1 MEEWSEA
8 DGQLMRESPDGGTTA
23 TVIALVDGCSLVHAQ
38 CGDSN
43 AMLGGEVAAEGT
55 PRAAQPRSPATR
67 RRPATSRLSAC
78 ERTVRISGE
87 IEFNELIKEH
97 SATNLDEYVRVQESP
112 RGHRLQFVY
121 CVEELMDRGEAPK
134 VFKLGAGGDVV
145 AVKAERLPEV
155 YPSLAPKNARG
166 ELPAVLLAPEEEGF
180 EPQNLAM
187 TRSLGDF
194 LMQVSRDAA
203 FTASHPTPH
212 PAASTHLTTPLLP
225 PPPSLPQSYGV
236 SHEPEVI
243 EVDLGEVA
251 DDLRRITLVVASDG
265 LWDVL
270 EEEDAA
276 MNALAAEEQPSAAD
290 AAAAAERL
298 RVRGADGTF
307 APSAD
312 GSVPTCA
319 APFFEKALDR
329 ADELFDDAADN
340 ITAIVVTFTPGA
352 AGAGGATASVASLP
366 ARGAGAAPVTPKGA
380 SPTPLPAACFS
391 V

>member
-1 MEEWSEA
+1 M
-8 DGQLMRESPDGGTTA
+8 
-23 TVIALVDGCSLVHAQ
+23 
-38 CGDSN
+38 
-43 AMLGGEVAAEGT
+43 
-55 PRAAQPRSPATR
+55 
-67 RRPATSRLSAC
+67 
-78 ERTVRISGE
+78 
-87 IEFNELIKEH
+87 
-97 SATNLDEYVRVQESP
+97 
-112 RGHRLQFVY
+112 
-121 CVEELMDRGEAPK
+121 
-134 VFKLGAGGDVV
+134 
-145 AVKAERLPEV
+145 
-155 YPSLAPKNARG
+155 
-166 ELPAVLLAPEEEGF
+166 
-180 EPQNLAM
+180 
-187 TRSLGDF
+187 
-194 LMQVSRDAA
+194 
-203 FTASHPTPH
+203 
-212 PAASTHLTTPLLP
+212 
-225 PPPSLPQSYGV
+225 
-236 SHEPEVI
+236 I

-298 RVRGADGTF
+298 CVRGADGTF

-319 APFFEKALDR
+319 APFFEKALER

>member
-1 MEEWSEA
+1 
-8 DGQLMRESPDGGTTA
+8 MRTNGGR
-23 TVIALVDGCSLVHAQ
+23 V
-38 CGDSN
+38 
-43 AMLGGEVAAEGT
+43 
-55 PRAAQPRSPATR
+55 
-67 RRPATSRLSAC
+67 
-78 ERTVRISGE
+78 SGE

-203 FTASHPTPH
+203 FTASHIYIPPRRFHTSDH
-212 PAASTHLTTPLLP
+212 PAAP
-225 PPPSLPQSYGV
+225 PSSSLPQSYGV

>member
-1 MEEWSEA
+1 
-8 DGQLMRESPDGGTTA
+8 
-23 TVIALVDGCSLVHAQ
+23 
-38 CGDSN
+38 
-43 AMLGGEVAAEGT
+43 
-55 PRAAQPRSPATR
+55 
-67 RRPATSRLSAC
+67 
-78 ERTVRISGE
+78 
-87 IEFNELIKEH
+87 
-97 SATNLDEYVRVQESP
+97 
-112 RGHRLQFVY
+112 
-121 CVEELMDRGEAPK
+121 
-134 VFKLGAGGDVV
+134 
-145 AVKAERLPEV
+145 
-155 YPSLAPKNARG
+155 
-166 ELPAVLLAPEEEGF
+166 
-180 EPQNLAM
+180 
-187 TRSLGDF
+187 
-194 LMQVSRDAA
+194 
-203 FTASHPTPH
+203 
-212 PAASTHLTTPLLP
+212 
-225 PPPSLPQSYGV
+225 
-236 SHEPEVI
+236 
-243 EVDLGEVA
+243 
-251 DDLRRITLVVASDG
+251 
-265 LWDVL
+265 
-270 EEEDAA
+270 